1 MDPNDERPSAITSHV
16 TNKLQPEPNLYATVD
31 EYADRL
37 KVSRGTV
44 FGWVK
49 GGLPSFRIGRT
60 RRIVIERADRWLE
73 SGGADRTRKSTRA
86 KRNPSGGRGPS
97 NTDVGGRQ

>member
-1 MDPNDERPSAITSHV
+1 MDSNDERSTTIASHV
-16 TNKLQPEPNLYATVD
+16 TNTLQPEPNIYATVD

-60 RRIVIERADRWLE
+60 RRVVIEKADRWLE
-73 SGGADRTRKSTRA
+73 SGGADHTRKSTRS
-86 KRNPSGGRGPS
+86 KRSPSSGRRS
-97 NTDVGGRQ
+97 SDLNAEGRQ

>member
-1 MDPNDERPSAITSHV
+1 MDDATLDAALTTSHV
-16 TNKLQPEPNLYATVD
+16 TNDTIPTPNLYATVD

-44 FGWVK
+44 FGWIK

-60 RRIVIERADRWLE
+60 RRIVIEKADRWLE
-73 SGGADRTRKSTRA
+73 SGGADRSRKSTRS
-86 KRNPSGGRGPS
+86 KRS
-97 NTDVGGRQ
+97 TKLVRQ

>member
-1 MDPNDERPSAITSHV
+1 MEPKTERPTNDASHV
-16 TNKLQPEPNLYATVD
+16 TNPAAPEPNLYATVD
-31 EYADRL
+31 EYADRI

-73 SGGADRTRKSTRA
+73 SGGADRTRTSTRS
-86 KRNPSGGRGPS
+86 KRSPNSGRGPA
-97 NTDVGGRQ
+97 NANDVGRQ

>member
-1 MDPNDERPSAITSHV
+1 MEPNTERTTNDTSHV
-16 TNKLQPEPNLYATVD
+16 TNDSGSPPNLYATVD
-31 EYADRL
+31 EYADRI

-60 RRIVIERADRWLE
+60 RRIVIEKADRWLE
-73 SGGADRTRKSTRA
+73 SGGADRTRKSTRT
-86 KRNPSGGRGPS
+86 KRGPANPNS
-97 NTDVGGRQ
+97 NGRQ

>member
-1 MDPNDERPSAITSHV
+1 MEPNTEQPTTITNEPP
-16 TNKLQPEPNLYATVD
+16 TILPTPNLYATVD

-44 FGWVK
+44 FSWIT

-60 RRIVIERADRWLE
+60 RRIVIEKADRWLE
-73 SGGADRTRKSTRA
+73 SGGADRSRKSTRS
-86 KRNPSGGRGPS
+86 KRSTNS
-97 NTDVGGRQ
+97 GRQ

>member
-1 MDPNDERPSAITSHV
+1 METNTDQQQIHEASPATSV
-16 TNKLQPEPNLYATVD
+16 PVSPPNLYATVE

-44 FGWVK
+44 FAWVR

-73 SGGADRTRKSTRA
+73 GGGADRTRKSTRS
-86 KRNPSGGRGPS
+86 KRSPSGA
-97 NTDVGGRQ
+97 RQ

>member
-1 MDPNDERPSAITSHV
+1 MEPNTELPV
-16 TNKLQPEPNLYATVD
+16 TNEPTTTAPTPNLYATVE
-31 EYADRL
+31 EYADRI

-73 SGGADRTRKSTRA
+73 SGGADRSRKSTRS
-86 KRNPSGGRGPS
+86 KRSARVGRGSP
-97 NTDVGGRQ
+97 NPNGEGRQ

>member
-1 MDPNDERPSAITSHV
+1 MEPNTERTTNDTSHV
-16 TNKLQPEPNLYATVD
+16 TNSGPTPNLYATVD
-31 EYADRL
+31 EYADRI

-60 RRIVIERADRWLE
+60 RRIVIEKADRWLE
-73 SGGADRTRKSTRA
+73 SGGADRTRKSVRT
-86 KRNPSGGRGPS
+86 KRGSANSKS
-97 NTDVGGRQ
+97 NGQL